1 VPFPDGKDDEEVL
14 VGLDTLGNYFWLVVC
29 DVLRYR
35 NKMFLVQDQTH
46 GTSVLQDPGLK
57 FTVAGGVVDD
67 CEGLALVKG
76 MMSVS

>member
-1 VPFPDGKDDEEVL
+1 MSG
-14 VGLDTLGNYFWLVVC
+14 WLVVF

-35 NKMFLVQDQTH
+35 NKMFLVQDQTY

-57 FTVAGGVVDD
+57 FTVAGIVVDG

>member
-14 VGLDTLGNYFWLVVC
+14 VGLDTLGNYFWSVVC
-29 DVLRYR
+29 DVLGYG
-35 NKMFLVQDQTH
+35 NKVFLVQDQTY

-57 FTVAGGVVDD
+57 FTMAGGVVDD